1 MRRIL
6 VVMAFVLAGIMLI
19 SVYGFSDGYGWWHL
33 IGLICSLLLLG
44 VAAIWPASGKPRG
57 PAP

>member
-1 MRRIL
+1 MRRLL
-6 VVMAFVLAGIMLI
+6 VVLAFVLAGLMLI

-44 VAAIWPASGKPRG
+44 VAAIWPKG
-57 PAP
+57 PAA